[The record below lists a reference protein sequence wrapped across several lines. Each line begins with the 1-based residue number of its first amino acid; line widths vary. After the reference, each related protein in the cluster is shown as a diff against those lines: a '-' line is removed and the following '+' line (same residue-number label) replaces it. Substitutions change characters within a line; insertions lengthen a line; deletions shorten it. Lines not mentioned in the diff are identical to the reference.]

1 MPVIG
6 NNLICPSCNKEQSQI
21 NLIDCEY
28 CGQDLGAPNVN
39 TVSTETELTALQ
51 RRYEDATEF
60 AITYD
65 TADQLKNFEN
75 FFDSNVNG
83 IINLS
88 LPVLEALIIHT
99 GAYKTYQR
107 AVEDKLRT
115 IAIPSIDQKRTVID
129 SVIYGTHGK
138 DMIYAAL
145 SLNRQGLTS
154 YGNCGVILDEK
165 AIKSR
170 ATTLEE
176 NSYTFIKT
184 HNLNLEKL
192 EIPPGYRSNWQNKLK
207 LAVAKLHKKIDQD
220 SSEKDFCEMVLF
232 SDGKRDS
239 EDFIEVH
246 VYKEITNFA
255 IKIIYIPIHNSRRE
269 KLTIKAL
276 EEKCPGKVVRI
287 K

>member
-1 MPVIG
+1 MPVRENI
-6 NNLICPSCNKEQSQI
+6 LFCPSCNKEQSQI

-39 TVSTETELTALQ
+39 MVSTETELTALQ
-51 RRYEDATEF
+51 RRYEDATEY
-60 AITYD
+60 AITAD
-65 TADQLKNFEN
+65 TVDQLKNFEN
-75 FFDSNVNG
+75 FFNSNINC

-88 LPVLEALIIHT
+88 LTVLEAWIIQA

-115 IAIPSIDQKRTVID
+115 IAIPSNDQKRTVID

-145 SLNRQGLTS
+145 SLNHQGLTS

-207 LAVAKLHKKIDQD
+207 LAVAKLHNKINQD
-220 SSEKDFCEMVLF
+220 SNEKDFCEMILF
-232 SDGKRDS
+232 SDGKRNS

-255 IKIIYIPIHNSRRE
+255 IKIIYIPKSNNRRE
-269 KLTIKAL
+269 ELVIKTI

-287 K
+287 E